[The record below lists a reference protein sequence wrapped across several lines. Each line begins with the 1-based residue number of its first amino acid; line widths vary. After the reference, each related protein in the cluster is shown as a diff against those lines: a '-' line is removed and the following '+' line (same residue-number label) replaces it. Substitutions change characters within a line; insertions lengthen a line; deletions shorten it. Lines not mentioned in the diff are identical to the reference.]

1 MVEPT
6 DRRTSDRRRARRK
19 HVRTVPPAL
28 RLAGSGG
35 EPGRDG
41 ELSAAELIA
50 LARAARQDAARP
62 DAAGRAEPG

>member
-1 MVEPT
+1 M
-6 DRRTSDRRRARRK
+6 
-19 HVRTVPPAL
+19 PPAL
-28 RLAGSGG
+28 RLAGTGG

-50 LARAARQDAARP
+50 LARVARQ